1 MYKQVGIVDLF
12 PSVQSTGVWQA
23 TQAAGVDADEGK
35 LALLINPQWQPGQVI
50 SDFGFGAKRRDC
62 EKFLGGFQDVYYLR
76 QQRISGDEIL

>member
-1 MYKQVGIVDLF
+1 MYKQVSIIELVL
-12 PSVQSTGVWQA
+12 SAQSDVAWQA
-23 TQAAGVDADEGK
+23 TQAAGVDAAEGK

-62 EKFLGGFQDVYYLR
+62 EKFLGAFQDVYYLR

>member
-1 MYKQVGIVDLF
+1 MI
-12 PSVQSTGVWQA
+12 VQSLSSHLTCGVCRHQA
-23 TQAAGVDADEGK
+23 TEAAGVDAEHGK

-62 EKFLGGFQDVYYLR
+62 EKFLTAFQDVYYLR